1 MPASPA
7 AAAAAAGVSPA
18 APAAPVMPAA
28 PAAPAALAATGAPA
42 TAIAAG
48 SQARPAPVAAAP
60 PLAGAGVDFALGE
73 DQELLRE
80 QVRRF
85 AEERIRPGVRE
96 RDRAHRF
103 PSEIVAEMGEL
114 GLLGMLVGEEY
125 GGAGADVLTY
135 ILAVEE
141 LARVC
146 PATAVTMSVSNSVCC
161 WPIGRFGS
169 EELKRRV
176 LPELAGGALGAFGLT
191 EPGAGSDAGSLRTSA
206 RRDGDSWVLSG
217 EKAWISNAGFA
228 RWYVVVARTDPAAGK
243 RGMTAFVVPAD
254 APGFAVGQEEEKLGL
269 RASRTAPIYF
279 NDCRVPAGNVLGTPG
294 EGFKIALATLDHSR
308 VGIGA
313 QAVGIHQRALE
324 LAIAYARE
332 RVQFGVP
339 IIRHQAIRFRLAEMA
354 TALAAARLLTWRAAV
369 AAQSAHAAQAADIA
383 AADGGR
389 SGGGGE
395 AAAAAAGRLAAEA
408 KVFASEAANRA
419 VQESLQIHG
428 GNGFHD
434 DYEISRLYRDVR
446 VTTIYEG
453 TSEMQRLVIA
463 RHLIGPQGKRTPEQ
477 SPTEVGA
484 PQQRT
489 PERSSQGADTSY
501 GSLRS

>member
-1 MPASPA
+1 MPPGNLMPASPA
-7 AAAAAAGVSPA
+7 AGVTAG
-18 APAAPVMPAA
+18 
-28 PAAPAALAATGAPA
+28 G
-42 TAIAAG
+42 
-48 SQARPAPVAAAP
+48 
-60 PLAGAGVDFALGE
+60 AGAGLDFALSE
-73 DQELLRE
+73 DQELVRD

-85 AEERIRPGVRE
+85 AEERIRPGVQE

-103 PSEIVAEMGEL
+103 PTEIVAEMGEL

-125 GGAGADVLTY
+125 GGAGADLLTY
-135 ILAVEE
+135 VLAVEE

-161 WPIGRFGS
+161 WPIARFGS

-206 RRDGDSWVLSG
+206 RQDGGGDAWVLSG

-228 RWYVVVARTDPAAGK
+228 RYYVVVARTDPQAGK

-254 APGFAVGQEEEKLGL
+254 APGFAVGQPEEKLGL

-279 NDCRVPAGNVLGTPG
+279 NDCGVPAGNVLGAPG

-308 VGIGA
+308 VGIAA
-313 QAVGIHQRALE
+313 QSAGIHQRALE
-324 LAIAYARE
+324 LAIAYARD

-339 IIRHQAIRFRLAEMA
+339 IVRHQAIRFRLAEMA
-354 TALAAARLLTWRAAV
+354 TALAAARLLTWRAAL
-369 AAQSAHAAQAADIA
+369 
-383 AADGGR
+383 
-389 SGGGGE
+389 
-395 AAAAAAGRLAAEA
+395 AAAAAGRAGAGEHAAAEAGRLAAEA

-419 VQESLQIHG
+419 CQESLQIHG

-463 RHLIGPQGKRTPEQ
+463 RHL
-477 SPTEVGA
+477 
-484 PQQRT
+484 
-489 PERSSQGADTSY
+489 
-501 GSLRS
+501 LRS

>member
-1 MPASPA
+1 MPPA
-7 AAAAAAGVSPA
+7 I
-18 APAAPVMPAA
+18 APTA
-28 PAAPAALAATGAPA
+28 PAAPAATGAGGPSF
-42 TAIAAG
+42 G
-48 SQARPAPVAAAP
+48 LS
-60 PLAGAGVDFALGE
+60 E

-85 AEERIRPGVRE
+85 AEERIRPGVQE

-103 PSEIVAEMGEL
+103 PAEIVGEMGEM

-135 ILAVEE
+135 AIVVEE

-146 PATAVTMSVSNSVCC
+146 AATAVTMSVSNSVCC
-161 WPIGRFGS
+161 WPIARFGG
-169 EELKRRV
+169 EALKRQA

-191 EPGAGSDAGSLRTSA
+191 EPGAGSDAGSLRTAA

-228 RWYVVVARTDPAAGK
+228 RWYVVIARTDPAAGK
-243 RGMTAFVVPAD
+243 RGMSAFVVPAD
-254 APGFAVGQEEEKLGL
+254 APGFAVGEPEEKLGL

-279 NDCRVPAGNVLGTPG
+279 DDCRVPAENVLGNPG
-294 EGFKIALATLDHSR
+294 QGFKIALATLDHSR
-308 VGIGA
+308 IGIAA
-313 QAVGIHQRALE
+313 QSVGIHQRALE
-324 LAIAYARE
+324 LAVAYARE

-339 IIRHQAIRFRLAEMA
+339 IARHQAIRFRIAEMA
-354 TALAAARLLTWRAAV
+354 TELAAARLLTWRAA
-369 AAQSAHAAQAADIA
+369 IA
-383 AADGGR
+383 AGGA
-389 SGGGGE
+389 GAATDAPE
-395 AAAAAAGRLAAEA
+395 APEAGRLAAEA
-408 KVFASEAANRA
+408 KLFASEAANRA
-419 VQESLQIHG
+419 CQESLQIHG

-463 RHLIGPQGKRTPEQ
+463 RHLL
-477 SPTEVGA
+477 A
-484 PQQRT
+484 
-489 PERSSQGADTSY
+489 RS
-501 GSLRS
+501 